1 MKIKV
6 VSLFAGCG
14 GLDLGFKMAGFNIIW
29 ANEFDKTIHKTY
41 ESNHPGTF
49 LDKRDIRKIPSNEIP
64 DCVGIIGGPPC
75 QSWSEAGAQRG
86 INDTRGKLFFE
97 YIRVLRDK
105 KPLFFLAENVSGM
118 FHARHKEAFQQILSN
133 FQSIGYNVS
142 YKLINA
148 KYYNVP
154 QDRRRLFFI
163 GYRKDLGKTF
173 FFENI
178 QTGSRVLTLKDAI
191 WDLRKSAKPALAK
204 NHTNG
209 YKCKASN
216 HEYMVGGFSTIYMSR
231 NRVRGWGEPS
241 YTIQAGGR
249 HAPIHPQANKMIK
262 IEKNKW
268 VFDPASPSE
277 YRRLTIRECA
287 RVQTFPD
294 SFIFYYNG
302 VADGYKMIG
311 NAVPVNLAYTI
322 ATTIRKDLEE
332 TINKIKKVKTKYGF
346 ETTPKRSKTMSR
358 IKSINTK
365 PEVSLRKKLWAKGY
379 RYRKNYKNLPGKPD
393 IVFTK
398 EKIAVFIDGE
408 FWHGYNWAEKKKK
421 IKSNASYWIPKIEKN
436 IKRDKEI
443 TKKLEDSG
451 WDVIRLWG
459 HEVNKN
465 VDKNA
470 GKIIS
475 CLKSKRKHAKGK
487 NTTN

>member
-14 GLDLGFKMAGFNIIW
+14 GLDLGFKMAGFDIIW

-64 DCVGIIGGPPC
+64 DCVGVIGGPPC

-118 FHARHKEAFQQILSN
+118 FHARYKEAFQQILNN
-133 FQSIGYNVS
+133 FQNIGYNVS

-191 WDLRKSAKPALAK
+191 WDLRKSAKPALTK

-209 YKCKASN
+209 YKCAVSN

-294 SFIFYYNG
+294 SFMFYYNG

-311 NAVPVNLAYTI
+311 NAVPVNLAYAI
-322 ATTIRKDLEE
+322 ATTIRKDLKEA
-332 TINKIKKVKTKYGF
+332 INKTKAKKN
-346 ETTPKRSKTMSR
+346 E
-358 IKSINTK
+358 N
-365 PEVSLRKKLWAKGY
+365 
-379 RYRKNYKNLPGKPD
+379 
-393 IVFTK
+393 
-398 EKIAVFIDGE
+398 KIRV
-408 FWHGYNWAEKKKK
+408 
-421 IKSNASYWIPKIEKN
+421 
-436 IKRDKEI
+436 
-443 TKKLEDSG
+443 
-451 WDVIRLWG
+451 
-459 HEVNKN
+459 
-465 VDKNA
+465 
-470 GKIIS
+470 
-475 CLKSKRKHAKGK
+475 
-487 NTTN
+487 